1 MVDSLTC
8 LCRRST
14 LSDSEIFPFLPL
26 TKYFFVVGISDFF
39 LFSEKPSEVCSTE
52 SNKGFE
58 RFRMAFGVAVFE
70 KNFRKGDFIVFE
82 NIVLAE
88 NRDLMFVRFRV
99 KIDKLE
105 KSQKPDF

>member
-1 MVDSLTC
+1 MVDSLAC

-14 LSDSEIFPFLPL
+14 LFDSEIFPFLPL
-26 TKYFFVVGISDFF
+26 TKHFFVVGISDFP
-39 LFSEKPSEVCSTE
+39 FSEKPSEVCSTE

-70 KNFRKGDFIVFE
+70 KNFRKGDFIVFD

-88 NRDLMFVRFRV
+88 IRDLMFVRFRV
-99 KIDKLE
+99 KIDNIE
-105 KSQKPDF
+105 KGSKA